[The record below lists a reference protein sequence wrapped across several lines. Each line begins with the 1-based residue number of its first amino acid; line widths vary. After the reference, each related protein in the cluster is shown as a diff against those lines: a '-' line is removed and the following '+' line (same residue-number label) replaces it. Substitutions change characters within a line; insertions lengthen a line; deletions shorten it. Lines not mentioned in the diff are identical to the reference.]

1 MDMSNK
7 TKWVHCPICGNKTR
21 LQLRADTELKNF
33 PLYCPK
39 CKKQSLIDDGISGV
53 TMNRPGFVEMM
64 QQLEQGKASAVFV
77 KDLSRLGRNYIEVGR
92 LTEEFFPDHDIRL
105 VAVSDNIDTAEGENE
120 LAPIRNLFNEWYARD
135 ISKKRR
141 ISNKIKGNSGEPM
154 GLPPYGYIKDPNNPK
169 RWVIDEEAAQVVRR
183 IFDMTLEGFGTE
195 QIATQFEKEGILTPQ
210 AYWIQK
216 GIGRPGKS
224 KTRPATKW
232 NGSTITHLLYQQ
244 EYCGDVLNFKTYSK
258 SYKNKKRIHYNCV
271 GTIEIPSALPLPTP
285 DVSVNT
291 RKGVVVNYAPCDVA
305 I

>member
-1 MDMSNK
+1 MTFREAADRESGLCYNIGVQVNLLFDCPKKGASMKQSSNK
-7 TKWVHCPICGNKTR
+7 KSREATAFLYERLSRDDNLEGESYSIGNQKKLLTKVAKEKGYTNLVHF
-21 LQLRADTELKNF
+21 L
-33 PLYCPK
+33 
-39 CKKQSLIDDGISGV
+39 DDGISGV

-169 RWVIDEEAAQVVRR
+169 HWVIDEEAAQVVRR

-216 GIGRPGKS
+216 ASAVPERP
-224 KTRPATKW
+224 RRAPP
-232 NGSTITHLLYQQ
+232 
-244 EYCGDVLNFKTYSK
+244 
-258 SYKNKKRIHYNCV
+258 
-271 GTIEIPSALPLPTP
+271 PSGMAPRLPIFCT
-285 DVSVNT
+285 S
-291 RKGVVVNYAPCDVA
+291 RSIVVMF
-305 I
+305 